1 MADFQIPI
9 PRPEAP
15 PTLEADIQRLSR
27 EVNRLK
33 NLPEHEGKSNQ
44 ELLRQSIVNY
54 SASAAATTPPAKTAD
69 RDDKN
74 PLPSYAKDIPSAMKL
89 EVEHLLEKAFT
100 EGVDKATR
108 EAAQTNPY
116 IMDVFHDAL
125 TTHLYPELKKR
136 GFLD

>member
-1 MADFQIPI
+1 MADLQIPI

-15 PTLEADIQRLSR
+15 PSLEADIQRLSK
-27 EVNRLK
+27 EINRLK

-54 SASAAATTPPAKTAD
+54 SQSVVPASAPAKTAPQ
-69 RDDKN
+69 DDN
-74 PLPSYAKDIPSAMKL
+74 SPLPAYARDMPPAMKL

-108 EAAQTNPY
+108 EAAKTNPY
-116 IMDVFHDAL
+116 IMDIFHDAL